1 MLLLSPKMY
10 SLAQILTEIQPF
22 KVREN
27 VIFSPN
33 IAIFYG
39 YVGIPPKPLR
49 ISRNGFNQV
58 LGFLNCYSKCAY
70 TTRQVKGGLDL
81 YFFCTA
87 TFSQNFIFFNAYVKI
102 SQERLGLSRNDLNWV
117 VRLRNC
123 YSKCVYRTLQ
133 VKRELDQIFLIG
145 NIFAKYQ

>member
-1 MLLLSPKMY
+1 MKMLLLSPKMY

-58 LGFLNCYSKCAY
+58 LGFFNCYSKCAY
-70 TTRQVKGGLDL
+70 TTR
-81 YFFCTA
+81 
-87 TFSQNFIFFNAYVKI
+87 
-102 SQERLGLSRNDLNWV
+102 
-117 VRLRNC
+117 
-123 YSKCVYRTLQ
+123 
-133 VKRELDQIFLIG
+133 
-145 NIFAKYQ
+145 